1 MRLNREQASAATATR
16 GRILVLAGAGSGKTS
31 VIISRIRYLIDEQG
45 VEPENIL
52 GLTFTNKAAAE
63 MRSRIAKYIGT
74 EKAERLTLSTFHSF
88 CFQILKKEIH
98 HLGYLTNFTLYDER
112 DMQRLLQNVAK
123 GEGEPKF
130 PLGFQSLSDLRKASH
145 TQPTTKEEKEK
156 NAYYTHL
163 AGELEECLKAYNAVD
178 FDGLLELSVR
188 LFENH
193 PEILEAYQERFRYIM
208 IDEYQDTNP
217 IQYRLAKLL
226 SAKYN
231 NFFVVGDDDQ
241 SIYGWRG
248 SEVKHI
254 LQFEHDTLVKLEQN
268 YRSTPTILEAANA
281 IIKNNKERHPKT
293 LWSHGEPGELIHV
306 FNAPTEEEEVQAVIE
321 RILYLRYEKGIP
333 FSEIA
338 ILYRSN
344 SLARL
349 FEIALMQAPHC
360 SNGTWVRGIP
370 YDIVQGTEF
379 YERAE
384 IKDLL
389 AYLGTIMNKKDT
401 ESLLRIINYPRRGIS
416 PKTIE
421 MVKAHAKERNLSMWD
436 AMKELGSEKP
446 ALAKFTTIIEEAEE
460 KSKKSLSEGYDHL
473 VKQIDYLKVIEEDTK
488 SDKAREA
495 RINNVGVLGDLIRQ
509 YEESTENPTLSDF
522 LGGAALDHQKAR
534 HADKNSKQ
542 DRVQLLTFHSAKG
555 LEFTAC
561 FLVALEDHIIPH
573 EKSLF
578 ETGLEEERRLMYVAT
593 TRAKKYL
600 TLSMARSRKRNGKP
614 TPTNPSRF
622 LFEVPQHLLKIGT
635 HKGMVH
641 YE

>member
-1 MRLNREQASAATATR
+1 MKLNQPQARAANTTR

-31 VIISRIRYLIDEQG
+31 VIISRIRLLIEKHD
-45 VEPENIL
+45 VLPENIL
-52 GLTFTNKAAAE
+52 GLTFTNKAAGE
-63 MRSRIAKYIGT
+63 MRHRVASFIGK
-74 EKAERLTLSTFHSF
+74 EKASELTLTTFHSF
-88 CFQILKKEIH
+88 CFHLLKKEIH

-112 DMQRLLQNVAK
+112 DMQRLMQSVAK
-123 GEGEPKF
+123 SGGEQKF
-130 PLGFQSLSDLRKASH
+130 PLGFQSLSDLRKASLAAASS
-145 TQPTTKEEKEK
+145 KEEEERIG
-156 NAYYTHL
+156 YYSGL
-163 AGELEECLKAYNAVD
+163 AEELEECLKAYNAVD
-178 FDGLLELSVR
+178 FDGLLELTVR

-193 PEILEAYQERFRYIM
+193 PEILARYQDRYKFIM

-226 SAKYN
+226 SSKHN

-254 LQFEHDTLVKLEQN
+254 LRFEYDELIKLEQN
-268 YRSTPTILEAANA
+268 YRSTPTILAAANA
-281 IIKNNKERHPKT
+281 VIAHNEERHPKV
-293 LWSHGEPGELIHV
+293 LWSNQEHGELIQI
-306 FNAPTEEEEVQAVIE
+306 FNAPTEEEEVQSVIE
-321 RILYLRYEKGIP
+321 RILYLHNERQVP

-344 SLARL
+344 SLSRL
-349 FEIALMQAPHC
+349 FEVALMQTPRKV
-360 SNGTWVRGIP
+360 NGSWVRGIP

-389 AYLGTIMNKKDT
+389 AYLRLLMNNKDT
-401 ESLLRIINYPRRGIS
+401 EALLRIINYPRRGIS
-416 PKTIE
+416 PRTIE
-421 MVKAHAKERNLSMWD
+421 LIKAHAKENNLSLW
-436 AMKELGSEKP
+436 
-446 ALAKFTTIIEEAEE
+446 EAI
-460 KSKKSLSEGYDHL
+460 KSLSSEKAALLQFVELIEGVEKEMEYSL
-473 VKQIDYLKVIEEDTK
+473 AQGFDYLIKEIGYLDVIEEDTK
-488 SDKAREA
+488 SEKAKEA
-495 RINNVGVLGDLIRQ
+495 RKGNVELFAKIIEE
-509 YEESTENPTLSDF
+509 YEKSTENASLGDF
-522 LGGAALDHQKAR
+522 LGNTALDLQKAR
-534 HADKNSKQ
+534 HAERKQ

-578 ETGLEEERRLMYVAT
+578 ETGLEEERRLMYVAI

-614 TPTNPSRF
+614 LPSNPSRF
-622 LFEVPQHLLKIGT
+622 LFEIPKELLSVT
-635 HKGMVH
+635 PHKGPIH
-641 YE
+641 YF